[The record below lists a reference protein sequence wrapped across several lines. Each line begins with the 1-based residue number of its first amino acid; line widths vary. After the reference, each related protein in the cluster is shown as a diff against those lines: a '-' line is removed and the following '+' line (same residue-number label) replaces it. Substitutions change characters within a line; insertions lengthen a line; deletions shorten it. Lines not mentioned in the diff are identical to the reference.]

1 MNVHPLD
8 AADPLAPLR
17 ERFYLPAEAPVYL
30 DGNSL
35 GLLSRD
41 AEASVRRVLEE
52 WKTLAIGGWLDG
64 APPWFTLAETLAA
77 RVARFVGAGA
87 AEVAVTNSTTVN
99 LHQLL
104 ATLYRPDP
112 ARPRI
117 VAYGG
122 EFPSDLYAI
131 KSHLRLRGVDPAAG
145 LVVVPPGPDRL
156 LDRGALDRA
165 LDDPAVQMAVLPAV
179 VYTTGELLDLRAIT
193 AQAHAWGVCVG
204 FDLSHSVGVV
214 PHRLAEDGVDFAF
227 WCHYKYLNAGPGA
240 VGGLFLHAR
249 HAALLPGLAGWWG
262 SNKTA
267 QFNMSSEL
275 HPASG
280 AGGLQVGTPPILG
293 LAALEGALDIA
304 EEAGIEPIRKKS
316 LALTAYL
323 TMLLCAPQLAVHGF
337 GFANPAEGSRRGGHV
352 ALVHPEAAR
361 ICRALKDAGVVTDY
375 RPPDIVRFAPVPL
388 YNTFADCEAA
398 AAKLG
403 EIMAARAYENYP
415 TLREALLWLPSM
427 TSPARCTKPCRR
439 GRATRPS
446 TTG

>member
-8 AADPLAPLR
+8 AADALAPLR
-17 ERFYLPAEAPVYL
+17 ERFYLPAGAPTYL

-41 AEASVRRVLEE
+41 AEASVRRVLDE

-64 APPWFTLAETLAA
+64 APPWFTLAENLAA
-77 RVARFVGAGA
+77 RVAPFVGARPD
-87 AEVAVTNSTTVN
+87 EVAVTNSTTVN

-104 ATLYRPDP
+104 ATLYQLDP
-112 ARPRI
+112 ARPKI

-122 EFPSDLYAI
+122 EFPSDLYAV
-131 KSHLRLRGVDPAAG
+131 KSHLRGRGIDPAEG

-156 LDRGALDRA
+156 MDHEALGRA
-165 LDDPAVQMAVLPAV
+165 LDDPAVQLAVLPAV

-193 AQAHAWGVCVG
+193 EHARARGVCVG

-214 PHRLAEDGVDFAF
+214 PHQLAEDGVDFAF

-240 VGGLFLHAR
+240 VGGLYLNKR
-249 HAALLPGLAGWWG
+249 HAERLPGLAGWWG

-275 HPASG
+275 HPAGG

-293 LAALEGALDIA
+293 LAALEGALAIA
-304 EEAGIEPIRKKS
+304 EEAGIERIRQKS
-316 LALTAYL
+316 LRLTLYL
-323 TMLLCAPQLAVHGF
+323 MELLSAQGF
-337 GFANPAEGSRRGGHV
+337 GFANPTVDARRGGHV
-352 ALVHPEAAR
+352 SLVHPEAAR
-361 ICRALKDAGVVTDY
+361 VCRALKDAGVVTDY

-388 YNTFADCEAA
+388 YNTFADCDLAA
-398 AAKLG
+398 TRLG
-403 EIMAARAYENYP
+403 EIMATRVYENYP
-415 TLREALLWLPSM
+415 SERALVP
-427 TSPARCTKPCRR
+427 
-439 GRATRPS
+439 
-446 TTG
+446 

>member
-1 MNVHPLD
+1 MNAHPLD
-8 AADPLAPLR
+8 SADPLAPLR
-17 ERFYLPAEAPVYL
+17 ERFYLPAGAPVYL

-41 AEASVRRVLEE
+41 AEASVQRALDE

-64 APPWFTLAETLAA
+64 APPWFTLAEDLAA
-77 RVARFVGAGA
+77 RVAPLVGAGPG
-87 AEVAVTNSTTVN
+87 EVAVTNSTTVN

-104 ATLYRPDP
+104 ATLYQP
-112 ARPRI
+112 AGGRTKI
-117 VAYGG
+117 VAYDG

-131 KSHLRLRGVDPAAG
+131 KSHLRLRGVDPEEG
-145 LVVVPPGPDRL
+145 LLLVPPGPDRL
-156 LDRGALDRA
+156 LDQGALTRA
-165 LDDPAVQMAVLPAV
+165 LDDPAVALAVLPAV

-193 AQAHAWGVCVG
+193 AQAGTRGVLVG

-249 HAALLPGLAGWWG
+249 HADRLPGLAGWWG

-275 HPASG
+275 HPAGG

-293 LAALEGALDIA
+293 LAALGGALDIV
-304 EEAGIEPIRKKS
+304 EEAGIVQIRKKS

-337 GFANPAEGSRRGGHV
+337 DFANPAENHRRGGHIS
-352 ALVHPEAAR
+352 LVHPEAAR
-361 ICRALKDAGVVTDY
+361 ICRALKDAGVITDY

-398 AAKLG
+398 AERLS

-415 TLREALLWLPSM
+415 SERALVP
-427 TSPARCTKPCRR
+427 
-439 GRATRPS
+439 
-446 TTG
+446 